1 MSTYFMPLFP
11 IPKQVED
18 ELDKIRRNLLW
29 EGKNSSHKFHLVK
42 WDKVIQPKSRRGL
55 GIRDLGM
62 HNKCILMKRLW
73 RYAATDSTLWKEVIK
88 VKHGVLDNWCSKI
101 VNAPYGVGPWEY
113 ISKLGQEFSQNIHFK
128 AGNWCTYYILEKQM
142 VEQFITHGGVPHNFP
157 DCSCQRRLHNDNRRG
172 NSWDTHLRRA
182 IQDWELGSLL
192 DLLTRIEE
200 YTIVENPPDILMGG
214 TETTSQLKSV
224 TSSLVCRIKIL
235 ISDHGS

>member
-1 MSTYFMPLFP
+1 M
-11 IPKQVED
+11 
-18 ELDKIRRNLLW
+18 
-29 EGKNSSHKFHLVK
+29 K
-42 WDKVIQPKSRRGL
+42 W
-55 GIRDLGM
+55 
-62 HNKCILMKRLW
+62 LW

-128 AGNWCTYYILEKQM
+128 AGNWCPYYILEKQM